1 MSEQIELPEE
11 TLLPRGVGPQLRHA
25 REKLGLSLKDV
36 ADQTRISTRHIKHI
50 EAGEFGELPGRT
62 YAIGFACN
70 VAKVVELDQNDVA
83 AMVRAELNTTS
94 NSSEDRRQT
103 YEPGDPARVPSGRLV
118 WFSLFA
124 ILLLGAGIFMTYRVI
139 MAPAADM
146 PSLLEQEQAAA
157 EEAAAS
163 EAAAAAAEAAP
174 SASGDVVFTATADG
188 VWVRFYD
195 GEGRRLMETEMAEGE
210 SYTIPA
216 DAESPQLWTGRP
228 DALAITVGGRSVPPI
243 SNMIQN
249 VRDVPVDA
257 ASLLDRETPQDT
269 AEEGTAAGE

>member
-25 REKLGLSLKDV
+25 REKLGLSIKDV
-36 ADQTRISTRHIKHI
+36 ADQTRISTRYIEHI

-70 VAKVVELDQNDVA
+70 VAKVVELDQKDVA
-83 AMVRAELNTTS
+83 AMVRAELNTPS

>member
-25 REKLGLSLKDV
+25 REKLGLSIKDV
-36 ADQTRISTRHIKHI
+36 ADQTRISTRYIEHI

-83 AMVRAELNTTS
+83 AMVRAELNTPS